1 MELDAAQ
8 AALDAA
14 QTTFED
20 ATHALLQ
27 ACIHQQALDLALKR
41 GLRPGDAIC
50 HQIDKVLAS
59 ASMRVWEARQ
69 ARDAAAADLQAAE
82 TPSKPETF
90 PERLAWV
97 RAHDPILSARY
108 DRDLAKREQAQSADE
123 ISHAD
128 WNLARTR
135 RAIRDYRPPM
145 EVA

>member
-1 MELDAAQ
+1 MELWRCREARDQAAAVLNDAAT
-8 AALDAA
+8 A
-14 QTTFED
+14 
-20 ATHALLQ
+20 
-27 ACIHQQALDLALKR
+27 
-41 GLRPGDAIC
+41 P
-50 HQIDKVLAS
+50 
-59 ASMRVWEARQ
+59 
-69 ARDAAAADLQAAE
+69 
-82 TPSKPETF
+82 KPDTF

-135 RAIRDYRPPM
+135 RAIRDYRTPM